1 HPRRQDNLRS
11 ARGKI
16 MRSTPATS
24 LNGARRPDP
33 TPLTAPTGTAG
44 GDPGGTV
51 LRVGWA
57 IPATGRVAPTGHFRR
72 LCRAALAAANRSV
85 VRCFLSPAGART
97 ARSRLLRAT
106 FRVRARTAAQATSTF
121 PPGPRRSPAAPGPR
135 CRLSPPSLPGTGR
148 VHGPRREYRHR
159 LAVRRRLSPAQLAL
173 IDAPRRRLDGLLVV
187 ASQSHHNCPRHW
199 SHVGRAVQCHR
210 PPLPPGRFRC

>member
-121 PPGPRRSPAAPGPR
+121 RPAPLPRCFRTPLQAVPSVSAGNGPGPRPTPGVP
-135 CRLSPPSLPGTGR
+135 PPSRTTTPPVAGSARTDRR
-148 VHGPRREYRHR
+148 V
-159 LAVRRRLSPAQLAL
+159 LT
-173 IDAPRRRLDGLLVV
+173 AP
-187 ASQSHHNCPRHW
+187 
-199 SHVGRAVQCHR
+199 
-210 PPLPPGRFRC
+210 